1 MSRES
6 TNHKAGRKHELA
18 REHLGLDWYD
28 TESQARR
35 VIEAIAA
42 EEAGLRLAEAQI
54 VKLREQVADLE
65 KRRPH
70 WAQGY
75 TSDGIAASV
84 TASALSDLWEL
95 LGVED
100 QTAAMAKLRS
110 MVIPE
115 EPVPVVAVATTRED
129 DGGQIYLDWL
139 LEGGVSALEIPGILL
154 FTSDSPLT
162 DDEGH
167 GTVYP
172 CKEDSD
178 V

>member
-6 TNHKAGRKHELA
+6 TNQKAGRKHELA

-42 EEAGLRLAEAQI
+42 EEAGLKLAEAQI
-54 VKLREQVADLE
+54 VKLREQVANLE
-65 KRRPH
+65 KLRPH
-70 WAQGY
+70 WAQGF
-75 TSDGIAASV
+75 TSDGVAAQTKT
-84 TASALSDLWEL
+84 TALAQLWEL

-110 MVIPE
+110 MVAPE
-115 EPVPVVAVATTRED
+115 EPVPVEAVAATRED
-129 DGGQIYLDWL
+129 DDGQIYLDWL
-139 LEGGVSALEIPGILL
+139 LEGGVAALEIPGILL
-154 FTSDSPLT
+154 FVSDSPLT
-162 DDEGH
+162 NDEGH

-172 CKEDSD
+172 CKDDSD